1 MSRHNQAWVRLPLEV
16 LRMVGL
22 TKTDA
27 VVLSLIID
35 RCIDSPDRSAAI
47 SAAWLADSSGASA
60 RQICRS
66 CAALESLDLIERQRT
81 GRATRYTLRDGV
93 ELLPPKIR
101 KGGKG
106 KPPADD
112 FDVDGYLSL
121 VNNFGDRR

>member
-1 MSRHNQAWVRLPLEV
+1 MSRHTQAWVRLPLEV
-16 LRMVGL
+16 LKMVGL
-22 TKTDA
+22 TRTDA
-27 VVLSLIID
+27 IVLSLIID
-35 RCIDSPDRSAAI
+35 RCVDAPDRSAAI

-66 CAALESLDLIERQRT
+66 CAALESLGLIERQRT

>member
-47 SAAWLADSSGASA
+47 SAAWLADSSRASA

-66 CAALESLDLIERQRT
+66 CAALESLGLIERQRT

-106 KPPADD
+106 KPAPADD
-112 FDVDGYLSL
+112 FDAEGYLSL
-121 VNNFGDRR
+121 VNNFK